1 MNSMAGGCF
10 APSPGTSLQPMH
22 QETALSIIRLA
33 RSSADRSLDR
43 GAGGHAFA
51 RTATLLLLVP
61 FAGLPI
67 ACDRGGSPEASSTSG
82 TAGTVAPEAAVATQ
96 AEDRA
101 TAGDVTPVAAGLA
114 ERSGPVQGMPPIRL
128 EPPVLD
134 FGFVPP
140 SSASTGVVK
149 LVNPTDAPLKILAV
163 QPSCKCTTISD
174 LEGQTI
180 PARGSLDL
188 EATLDAA
195 AAPGPKKAQIRVLVD
210 GYTQVVVVEL
220 KAEVALSVRVTPPYI
235 NAVEG
240 KNQSGRLVVQSTD
253 GKPFRICSTHG
264 MPPRYVGFDPATD
277 EPRSQYL
284 VEYDVAD
291 LGDRIPRYWVVE
303 TDRADAPLVDV
314 LLRHERS
321 FPNFNIRMKDYRISA
336 GVVPVGGSGEF
347 KIRLENRT
355 DPVTTAISRSPAG
368 KVEFVSESVGE
379 EETEVTLRLTPAA
392 GTEGFLYL
400 PFTIFTRSGQAQ
412 DLDVFATVS
421 STPGGSCGSPPA
433 AAPPEG

>member
-1 MNSMAGGCF
+1 MSTTCSARVITACHVFGDRRIGRCALLALVCSILGLLPGCDRP
-10 APSPGTSLQPMH
+10 AP
-22 QETALSIIRLA
+22 ETASVET
-33 RSSADRSLDR
+33 SPV
-43 GAGGHAFA
+43 
-51 RTATLLLLVP
+51 TA
-61 FAGLPI
+61 
-67 ACDRGGSPEASSTSG
+67 
-82 TAGTVAPEAAVATQ
+82 APPPPS

-101 TAGDVTPVAAGLA
+101 AASDVVAANA
-114 ERSGPVQGMPPIRL
+114 ASASRPGPVQGMPPIRL

-134 FGFVPP
+134 FGFVAP

-149 LVNPTDAPLKILAV
+149 LVNPTDSPLKILAV

-180 PARGSLDL
+180 PAGGSLEL

-210 GYTQVVVVEL
+210 GYTQVAIVEL
-220 KAEVALSVRVTPPYI
+220 KAEVALAVRITPPYI

-253 GKPFRICSTHG
+253 GQPFRICSTHG
-264 MPPRYVGFDPATD
+264 MPPRYIGFDPATD

-291 LGDRIPRYWVVE
+291 LGERIPRYWVVE

-336 GVVPVGGSGEF
+336 GVVPVGGSAEF
-347 KIRLENRT
+347 KIRLENRA
-355 DPVTTAISRSPAG
+355 DPVSAAISRSPAG
-368 KVEFVSESVGE
+368 KVEFVGESVGE
-379 EETEVTLRLTPAA
+379 EETEVTLRLTPSE
-392 GTEGFLYL
+392 GKEGFLYL
-400 PFTIFTRSGQAQ
+400 PFTIFTKAGQPQ

-421 STPGGSCGSPPA
+421 RSGTGACGGSAAPAPA
-433 AAPPEG
+433 AAATAGG

>member
-1 MNSMAGGCF
+1 MIGDRLVYSGQILR
-10 APSPGTSLQPMH
+10 PVLEESPLFTY
-22 QETALSIIRLA
+22 R
-33 RSSADRSLDR
+33 
-43 GAGGHAFA
+43 FA
-51 RTATLLLLVP
+51 RVAALTGVTGVRRIGRIAPLAWMGAV
-61 FAGLPI
+61 AGILA
-67 ACDRGGSPEASSTSG
+67 ACDRPAADPSDSANATSATTTSTASTAST
-82 TAGTVAPEAAVATQ
+82 PQ

-101 TAGDVTPVAAGLA
+101 AASDVAASA
-114 ERSGPVQGMPPIRL
+114 AAATRSAPVQGMPPIRL

-134 FGFVPP
+134 FGFVAP

-180 PARGSLDL
+180 PPGGSLDL

-210 GYTQVVVVEL
+210 GYTQVMVVEL
-220 KAEVALSVRVTPPYI
+220 KAEVALAVRITPPYI

-253 GKPFRICSTHG
+253 GQPFRICSTHG
-264 MPPRYVGFDPATD
+264 MPPRYIGFDPATD
-277 EPRSQYL
+277 EPRAQYL

-291 LGDRIPRYWVVE
+291 LGERIPRYWVVE
-303 TDRADAPLVDV
+303 TDRPDAPLVDV

-336 GVVPVGGSGEF
+336 GVVPAGGSSEF

-355 DPVTTAISRSPAG
+355 DPVSAAISRSSAG
-368 KVEFVSESVGE
+368 KVEFVGESVGE
-379 EETEVTLRLTPAA
+379 EETEVTLRLTPADGA
-392 GTEGFLYL
+392 EGFLYL
-400 PFTIFTRSGQAQ
+400 PFTIFTKSGQSQ

-421 STPGGSCGSPPA
+421 RSGAGGC
-433 AAPPEG
+433 APSSDSAPTANSSSGG

>member
-1 MNSMAGGCF
+1 MSTIRPAGSIATHHPLAGF
-10 APSPGTSLQPMH
+10 GLPG
-22 QETALSIIRLA
+22 IV
-33 RSSADRSLDR
+33 R
-43 GAGGHAFA
+43 GAA
-51 RTATLLLLVP
+51 LVMVSL
-61 FAGLPI
+61 AWLPLG
-67 ACDRGGSPEASSTSG
+67 CDRGGAPAG
-82 TAGTVAPEAAVATQ
+82 TAESNGSAATAAASGQAAPVGNQ

-101 TAGDVTPVAAGLA
+101 DTRDVTPAAESA
-114 ERSGPVQGMPPIRL
+114 DRRPIPVQGMPPIRL
-128 EPPVLD
+128 EPSVLD
-134 FGFVPP
+134 FGFVAP

-149 LVNPTDAPLKILAV
+149 LVNPTETPLKILAV

-174 LEGQTI
+174 LEGKTI
-180 PARGSLDL
+180 PAGGSLDL

-220 KAEVALSVRVTPPYI
+220 KAEVALAVRVTPPYI

-264 MPPRYVGFDPATD
+264 MPPRFIGFDPARD
-277 EPRSQYL
+277 EPRAQYL

-291 LGDRIPRYWVVE
+291 LGERIPRYWVVE

-321 FPNFNIRMKDYRISA
+321 FPNFNLRMKDYRISA
-336 GVVPVGGSGEF
+336 GVVPAGGSGEF

-368 KVEFVSESVGE
+368 KVEFVSESVGD
-379 EETEVTLRLTPAA
+379 EETEVTLRITPAA

-400 PFTIFTRSGQAQ
+400 PFTIFTRAGQGQ
-412 DLDVFATVS
+412 DLDVFATVTS
-421 STPGGSCGSPPA
+421 VPGGSCATTSA
-433 AAPPEG
+433 AGTAGG

>member
-1 MNSMAGGCF
+1 
-10 APSPGTSLQPMH
+10 
-22 QETALSIIRLA
+22 
-33 RSSADRSLDR
+33 
-43 GAGGHAFA
+43 
-51 RTATLLLLVP
+51 
-61 FAGLPI
+61 
-67 ACDRGGSPEASSTSG
+67 
-82 TAGTVAPEAAVATQ
+82 
-96 AEDRA
+96 
-101 TAGDVTPVAAGLA
+101 
-114 ERSGPVQGMPPIRL
+114 
-128 EPPVLD
+128 
-134 FGFVPP
+134 
-140 SSASTGVVK
+140 
-149 LVNPTDAPLKILAV
+149 
-163 QPSCKCTTISD
+163 
-174 LEGQTI
+174 
-180 PARGSLDL
+180 
-188 EATLDAA
+188 
-195 AAPGPKKAQIRVLVD
+195 
-210 GYTQVVVVEL
+210 
-220 KAEVALSVRVTPPYI
+220 
-235 NAVEG
+235 
-240 KNQSGRLVVQSTD
+240 VVQSTD

>member
-1 MNSMAGGCF
+1 
-10 APSPGTSLQPMH
+10 
-22 QETALSIIRLA
+22 
-33 RSSADRSLDR
+33 
-43 GAGGHAFA
+43 
-51 RTATLLLLVP
+51 
-61 FAGLPI
+61 
-67 ACDRGGSPEASSTSG
+67 
-82 TAGTVAPEAAVATQ
+82 
-96 AEDRA
+96 
-101 TAGDVTPVAAGLA
+101 
-114 ERSGPVQGMPPIRL
+114 MPPIRL

-149 LVNPTDAPLKILAV
+149 LVNPTDQPLKILAV

-174 LEGQTI
+174 LEGKTI
-180 PARGSLDL
+180 PAGGSLDL

-368 KVEFVSESVGE
+368 KVEFVSEAVGE

-421 STPGGSCGSPPA
+421 STPGGSCGSPAA

>member
-1 MNSMAGGCF
+1 MSTPRF
-10 APSPGTSLQPMH
+10 ARPL
-22 QETALSIIRLA
+22 
-33 RSSADRSLDR
+33 ADRRLSGDLDHRPTRFVLLAAACSL
-43 GAGGHAFA
+43 AAWLA
-51 RTATLLLLVP
+51 
-61 FAGLPI
+61 
-67 ACDRGGSPEASSTSG
+67 ACDRPAAETSSDAAPVATTNAASST
-82 TAGTVAPEAAVATQ
+82 AAP

-101 TAGDVTPVAAGLA
+101 AARDVTPAAA
-114 ERSGPVQGMPPIRL
+114 STPSRPAPVQGMPPIRL

-134 FGFVPP
+134 FGFVAP

-149 LVNPTDAPLKILAV
+149 LVNPTDTPLKILAV

-174 LEGQTI
+174 LEGKTI
-180 PARGSLDL
+180 PAGGSLDL

-210 GYTQVVVVEL
+210 GYTQVMVVEL
-220 KAEVALSVRVTPPYI
+220 KAEVALAVRITPPYI

-253 GKPFRICSTHG
+253 GQPFRICSTHG
-264 MPPRYVGFDPATD
+264 MPPRYIGFDPATD
-277 EPRSQYL
+277 EPRAQYL

-291 LGDRIPRYWVVE
+291 LGERIPRYWVVE
-303 TDRADAPLVDV
+303 TDRPDAPLVDV

-336 GVVPVGGSGEF
+336 GVVPVRGSAEF

-355 DPVTTAISRSPAG
+355 DPVTAAISRSAAG
-368 KVEFVSESVGE
+368 KVEYVGESVGE
-379 EETEVTLRLTPAA
+379 EETEVTLRLTPAD
-392 GTEGFLYL
+392 GTEGFVYL
-400 PFTIFTRSGQAQ
+400 PFTIFTKAGQSQ

-421 STPGGSCGSPPA
+421 RSGAGGCGAAAAVPTASPA
-433 AAPPEG
+433 AGG

>member
-1 MNSMAGGCF
+1 MAVLLSLAWLPVGCGRDGSQASSPAAEDAGSEATVAGGRE
-10 APSPGTSLQPMH
+10 A
-22 QETALSIIRLA
+22 A
-33 RSSADRSLDR
+33 
-43 GAGGHAFA
+43 AGG
-51 RTATLLLLVP
+51 
-61 FAGLPI
+61 
-67 ACDRGGSPEASSTSG
+67 
-82 TAGTVAPEAAVATQ
+82 TQ

-101 TAGDVTPVAAGLA
+101 SAREVTPAPASTASRPLPA
-114 ERSGPVQGMPPIRL
+114 QGMPPIRL

-149 LVNPTDAPLKILAV
+149 LVNPSDAPLKILAV

-174 LEGQTI
+174 LEGKTI
-180 PARGSLDL
+180 PAGGSLDL

-195 AAPGPKKAQIRVLVD
+195 PAPGPKKAQIRVLVD

-277 EPRSQYL
+277 EPRTQYL

-321 FPNFNIRMKDYRISA
+321 FPSFNIRMKDYRISA
-336 GVVPVGGSGEF
+336 GVVPAGGSGEF

-400 PFTIFTRSGQAQ
+400 PFTIFTRSGQGQ
-412 DLDVFATVS
+412 DLDVFATVPS
-421 STPGGSCGSPPA
+421 ASGGPCGSSA
-433 AAPPEG
+433 AAVSSGA

>member
-1 MNSMAGGCF
+1 MFEDLPLFNSRIVRIANF
-10 APSPGTSLQPMH
+10 SRLPGRRSMGRVVSL
-22 QETALSIIRLA
+22 AW
-33 RSSADRSLDR
+33 SSALV
-43 GAGGHAFA
+43 
-51 RTATLLLLVP
+51 ATL
-61 FAGLPI
+61 A
-67 ACDRGGSPEASSTSG
+67 ACDRPSPDQPASA
-82 TAGTVAPEAAVATQ
+82 TASNTPAAPMTPS
-96 AEDRA
+96 AEDRVA
-101 TAGDVTPVAAGLA
+101 SSDVVAASTA
-114 ERSGPVQGMPPIRL
+114 AASRPAPVQGMPPIRL

-134 FGFVPP
+134 FGFVAP

-180 PARGSLDL
+180 PAGGSVDL

-220 KAEVALSVRVTPPYI
+220 KAEVALAVRITPPYI

-253 GKPFRICSTHG
+253 GQPFRICSTHG
-264 MPPRYVGFDPATD
+264 MPPRYIGFDPATD
-277 EPRSQYL
+277 EPRAQYL

-291 LGDRIPRYWVVE
+291 LGERIPRYWVVE
-303 TDRADAPLVDV
+303 TDRPDAPLVDV

-336 GVVPVGGSGEF
+336 GVVPAGGSAEF
-347 KIRLENRT
+347 KIRLENRP
-355 DPVTTAISRSPAG
+355 DPVSAAISRSAAG
-368 KVEFVSESVGE
+368 KVEFVGESVGE
-379 EETEVTLRLTPAA
+379 EETEVTLRLTPAE

-400 PFTIFTRSGQAQ
+400 PFTIFTKAGQSQ

-421 STPGGSCGSPPA
+421 RSGAGRCGSAASSAPAVAPA
-433 AAPPEG
+433 AGG